1 MYRIC
6 LTVVRSFNNSKIY
19 IRTKIMLV
27 LLKIEM
33 SVTYLINMDKG
44 CSQNNKYIVY
54 QMIS

>member
-27 LLKIEM
+27 LLKMEM